1 MMKPMLNHKPLNRD
15 WQDRLLVFTA
25 WCVLATCLAAVPAMA
40 QLLTDPPNLE
50 PVESPWQAPD
60 LATLPLDWWSQF
72 ETASPAVAKLRADG
86 FLAAMEQR
94 TQGLDGDDLV
104 IAQNGLSNLK
114 SLFELLALAKQGPLD
129 QQFYPPL
136 AKATYFLD
144 DVLSLRA
151 QWRELAASTAQV
163 NLQIEQ
169 TERQI
174 SLLQQRRDKLQR
186 QYTSADPESPSRIL
200 IGISWIS
207 SRVELELA
215 LSRTQ
220 NSRETLKHIQA
231 QSLLLSEQL
240 AFARGHLVNT
250 DVTLAEVKSAA
261 NDARVRVTE
270 MAEKVA
276 ALQPQLLNALS
287 ADTVNVS
294 LERLRKQQLT
304 RASAESEL
312 AQLQE
317 KLAVSKL
324 NWYRL
329 RAGLLDFGFDVQ
341 SSGAEVRRFVDDA
354 LKQAELWS
362 SISQSTLITPS
373 SDTSL
378 NTVKNFEIAQSV
390 ARDTLVFVD
399 QIKSASDDLLLIQ
412 NILTTELI
420 SARSGLSNTG
430 ARLSLAFGNAWER
443 VNQLADYHLFNIGDT
458 PVTPVGIFKMLMI
471 MGFAIGI
478 SWLIRYLLARGLRKK
493 RASQGPVFY
502 SLGRI
507 LHYIIVTAGLFA
519 ALGSIG
525 VDFTSFALIAGALSV
540 GIGFGLQAIVSN
552 FVSGLILLFEGTLRV
567 GDFIEM
573 DGDVRGVVREIN
585 TRATVITTNDSVDL
599 VVPNSVLV
607 TTQLT
612 NWTLRESYGR
622 LRVSFGV
629 AYGSD
634 KELVKKV
641 ALEAVK
647 EVDCALTNMPGREP
661 QVRLS
666 NFGDS
671 ALEFTVLFWVSRQGV
686 RRPGRTRADFLWALE
701 TLLRDNDIRIPFPQ
715 RDVHLISDFREPAN
729 SKPVAIS
736 PESPPGPAVP

>member
-1 MMKPMLNHKPLNRD
+1 MNHKPLNRD
-15 WQDRLLVFTA
+15 WQHRLVVFTA
-25 WCVLATCLAAVPAMA
+25 SCLLATCLFAVPVSA
-40 QLLTDPPNLE
+40 QLLTTPAA
-50 PVESPWQAPD
+50 VESAETNWQPPD
-60 LATLPLDWWSQF
+60 LTALPSDWWLQF
-72 ETASPAVAKLRADG
+72 ETASAQVADLRVTR
-86 FLAAMEQR
+86 FLAILEQR
-94 TQGLDGDDLV
+94 VNGLDGDEL
-104 IAQNGLSNLK
+104 ITAQNGISNLK
-114 SLFELLALAKQGPLD
+114 GLFELLAVVRQGPLVRPFD
-129 QQFYPPL
+129 PPL
-136 AKATYFLD
+136 AKESYFLD
-144 DVLSLRA
+144 DVLNLRA
-151 QWRELAASTAQV
+151 QWRELVVNTAQV
-163 NLQIEQ
+163 GLQIEQ
-169 TERQI
+169 TQSRITLLEER
-174 SLLQQRRDKLQR
+174 RGKLNR
-186 QYTSADPESPSRIL
+186 QYDTAQPESPSRIL
-200 IGISWIS
+200 LGIDRVS
-207 SRVELELA
+207 SRVEYELA
-215 LSRTQ
+215 LARTENFRQ
-220 NSRETLKHIQA
+220 TLIKIEA
-231 QSLLLSEQL
+231 QSLLLNEQQV
-240 AFARGHLVNT
+240 FARDHLVST
-250 DVTLAEVKSAA
+250 DVTLAEVQNAIVE
-261 NDARVRVTE
+261 ARGRVTE
-270 MAEKVA
+270 LTKKVT
-276 ALQPQLLNALS
+276 ALQPQLLEVLS
-287 ADTVNVS
+287 ADTVNLS
-294 LERLRKQQLT
+294 LELLRKQQLT
-304 RASAESEL
+304 RAFAESEL
-312 AQLQE
+312 AQLME

-324 NWYRL
+324 NWYRF
-329 RAGLLDFGFDVQ
+329 RAGLLGFGFDVQ
-341 SSGAEVRRFVDDA
+341 SSGAEARRFTDNG

-390 ARDTLVFVD
+390 ARDTLAFVD

-412 NILTTELI
+412 TILTTEVI
-420 SARSGLSNTG
+420 SAQSGLRNTG
-430 ARLSLAFGNAWER
+430 ARLSLAFGNAWDR
-443 VNQLADYHLFNIGDT
+443 VNELADFHLFNISDT
-458 PVTPVGIFKMLMI
+458 PVTPAGIFKMLLI

-493 RASQGPVFY
+493 RASQSPVFY

-507 LHYIIVTAGLFA
+507 LHYIIVTAGAFA

-525 VDFTSFALIAGALSV
+525 IDFTSFALIAGALSV

-573 DGDVRGVVREIN
+573 DGGVRGVVREIN

-641 ALEAVK
+641 ALEAIK

-671 ALEFTVLFWVSRQGV
+671 AMEFTVLFWVSRQGV
-686 RRPGRTRADFLWALE
+686 RRPGRTRANFLWALE
-701 TLLRDNDIRIPFPQ
+701 TLLRENGIQIPFPQ
-715 RDVHLISDFREPAN
+715 RDVHFISDFRDSAD
-729 SKPVAIS
+729 SKPAAI
-736 PESPPGPAVP
+736 PPKSPPETAVP